1 MKTAQ
6 KGPPRAAA
14 VQTPYGLK
22 ALVEASHAL
31 AASHVISDITDLV
44 RFHMKNDE
52 VWGRFTSHTGWLS
65 PGKRIGM
72 LDFSFHMAQVNGTL
86 EDLRLELLV
95 QEIVGGDGEPL
106 TNAFDDLV
114 RIKLKL
120 DPAGWGELLI
130 TWSHATTPEWAEWM
144 NIAKEKFRKGWEE
157 RVKAGKAVGLTT
169 PLGLE
174 PAVREMMAML
184 WDADFLKDISRD
196 LGLDLVV
203 IDEEEEAEDHCSS
216 LDMTAQQIHLVTPWL
231 ATELKKR
238 GQMADIVLG
247 LPLWSRDN
255 RDEVHLEPVMQDLA
269 YLQFA
274 HSPGDGLA
282 SSKE

>member
-1 MKTAQ
+1 MKTEQ
-6 KGPPRAAA
+6 KGPPRAAP
-14 VQTPYGLK
+14 VQTPYGLQ
-22 ALVEASHAL
+22 AVVEASQAL
-31 AASHVISDITDLV
+31 ANGNVISDITQLV
-44 RFHMKNDE
+44 RFHLQNDE
-52 VWGRFTSHTGWLS
+52 VWGRFTRHTGFLNPS
-65 PGKRIGM
+65 KRIGM
-72 LDFSFHMAQVNGTL
+72 LDFSFHMAQVNGSL

-106 TNAFDDLV
+106 ANAFDDLV

-120 DPAGWGELLI
+120 NPTGWGELLI

-144 NIAKEKFRKGWEE
+144 NVAKEKFRKGWED
-157 RVKAGKAVGLTT
+157 RVKEGKAVGLTT

-184 WDADFLKDISRD
+184 WDADFLKNISRD
-196 LGLDLVV
+196 LALDLVV

-216 LDMTAQQIHLVTPWL
+216 LDMTAQVIHLVTPWL

-238 GQMADIVLG
+238 GQMADTILG

-255 RDEVHLEPVMQDLA
+255 IDAVHLEPVMQDIA
-269 YLQFA
+269 YQQFS
-274 HSPGDGLA
+274 HSPDTGLA
-282 SSKE
+282 VTKE

>member
-1 MKTAQ
+1 
-6 KGPPRAAA
+6 
-14 VQTPYGLK
+14 
-22 ALVEASHAL
+22 
-31 AASHVISDITDLV
+31 
-44 RFHMKNDE
+44 
-52 VWGRFTSHTGWLS
+52 
-65 PGKRIGM
+65 
-72 LDFSFHMAQVNGTL
+72 
-86 EDLRLELLV
+86 
-95 QEIVGGDGEPL
+95 
-106 TNAFDDLV
+106 
-114 RIKLKL
+114 
-120 DPAGWGELLI
+120 
-130 TWSHATTPEWAEWM
+130 
-144 NIAKEKFRKGWEE
+144 
-157 RVKAGKAVGLTT
+157 
-169 PLGLE
+169 
-174 PAVREMMAML
+174 ML
-184 WDADFLKDISRD
+184 WDADSLKDISRD